1 MFLMKYPLLI
11 LLVFSFIYSCSLKT
25 KEEEKII
32 IIPKIQSHPQEEI
45 HSYLAKNINE
55 ILKENTF
62 FNKDWI
68 EKFYQKNNYKAVWV
82 NDSLHLNT
90 LGDSL
95 LSIFDHANYYGLDS
109 KDYKSGELKK
119 LIKRLKKVNS
129 TDKMYKE
136 ATLLELFLSD
146 NYMLFGKHLN
156 FGKIENVDSLTT
168 IKRKLFTVDL
178 PKYYASAFEKD
189 SVIDYL
195 LDLQPQ
201 HEGYKNTQNALRVFL
216 KKASLSKKIIKV
228 INYKEDSLKAYKQA
242 KKSLVNH
249 RYILKKSSDSV
260 FINGLKKFQTDH
272 GLTSDGVVGKNT
284 AMALSIS
291 PFEYYQNAAI
301 SLERWRWKKVWKPT
315 FIYVNIPA
323 YFIKYYKNDTLQFRS
338 NVVVG
343 TVRNKTPEVYG
354 KLNHLVA
361 YPYWNVPTSISVNEI
376 LVNAKKDTAYMERN
390 NYEVFSN
397 KFKEIS
403 LDSIKWDTIHKKNF
417 HYYIRQR
424 GGTSNALGL
433 VKFIFDNKYSIYLHD
448 TPTKYY
454 FYRDIRAYSH
464 GCIRVQK
471 ALQLADTLLI
481 SDKNKFTLDSVFA
494 YIDKKEEKK
503 MIFTKKLPLYIQYIT
518 CTSDKNNRLIFYK
531 DIYGYDEKVR
541 KILFK

>member
-1 MFLMKYPLLI
+1 
-11 LLVFSFIYSCSLKT
+11 
-25 KEEEKII
+25 
-32 IIPKIQSHPQEEI
+32 
-45 HSYLAKNINE
+45 
-55 ILKENTF
+55 
-62 FNKDWI
+62 
-68 EKFYQKNNYKAVWV
+68 
-82 NDSLHLNT
+82 
-90 LGDSL
+90 
-95 LSIFDHANYYGLDS
+95 
-109 KDYKSGELKK
+109 
-119 LIKRLKKVNS
+119 
-129 TDKMYKE
+129 
-136 ATLLELFLSD
+136 
-146 NYMLFGKHLN
+146 
-156 FGKIENVDSLTT
+156 
-168 IKRKLFTVDL
+168 
-178 PKYYASAFEKD
+178 
-189 SVIDYL
+189 DYL

-376 LVNAKKDTAYMERN
+376 LVNAKKDTSYMERN

-433 VKFIFDNKYSIYLHD
+433 VKFIFNNKYSIYLHD

>member
-62 FNKDWI
+62 FNKGWI

-376 LVNAKKDTAYMERN
+376 LVNAKKDTSYMERN

-433 VKFIFDNKYSIYLHD
+433 VKFIFNNKYSIYLHD

>member
-62 FNKDWI
+62 FNKGWI

-109 KDYKSGELKK
+109 KDYKSDELKK

-376 LVNAKKDTAYMERN
+376 LVNAKKDTSYMERN

-433 VKFIFDNKYSIYLHD
+433 VKFIFNNKYSIYLHD

>member
-1 MFLMKYPLLI
+1 MKYPLLF

-32 IIPKIQSHPQEEI
+32 IPKIQSYPQEEI
-45 HSYLAKNINE
+45 HFYLAKNINE

-82 NDSLHLNT
+82 NDSLQLNT

-109 KDYKSGELKK
+109 KDYKSDELKK

-136 ATLLELFLSD
+136 VTLLELFLSD

-168 IKRKLFTVDL
+168 IERKLFTVDL
-178 PKYYASAFEKD
+178 PKYYASAVKKD
-189 SVIDYL
+189 SVFDYL
-195 LDLQPQ
+195 FALQPR
-201 HEGYKNTQNALRVFL
+201 HEGYKKIQNALQVYL
-216 KKASLSKKIIKV
+216 KQASLSKKIIKV
-228 INYKEDSLKAYKQA
+228 IDYKEDSLKAYKQA
-242 KKSLVNH
+242 KKALINQ

-260 FINGLKKFQTDH
+260 FISGLKKFQTDH

-343 TVRNKTPEVYG
+343 TVRNKTPEVYS

-376 LVNAKKDTAYMERN
+376 LVKAKKDTSYMERN

-397 KFKEIS
+397 KFKRIS
-403 LDSIKWDTIHKKNF
+403 LDSIKWDTIYKENF
-417 HYYIRQR
+417 HYYVRQK

-433 VKFIFDNKYSIYLHD
+433 VKFIFNNKYSIYLHD

-464 GCIRVQK
+464 GCIRVQN
-471 ALQLADTLLI
+471 ALQLADTLLNI
-481 SDKNKFTLDSVFA
+481 DNNLFTLDSVYA
-494 YIDKKEEKK
+494 YIDKKKEKN
-503 MIFTKKLPLYIQYIT
+503 MMFNKKLPLYIQYIT
-518 CTSDKNNRLIFYK
+518 CTASANNRLIFYK

-541 KILFK
+541 KILFKLD